1 MGFGQAGFRISSV
14 GSIAE
19 VVDREQKEQSG
30 GSSMKVN
37 FARRCLSAI
46 AALAMTHA
54 VTVVVSAA
62 TPEATLVK
70 PAGKSVEFFAAMK
83 AGDIEVKLIQKDAT
97 AGTVIIRN
105 KTKKPLSIK
114 LPDGFAG
121 VPVAAQFGGGGGMGG
136 GGMGGGMGGGGMGG
150 GGNQGTGGGGG
161 GFGGGGGGMGGGGG
175 GGGGLF
181 SIAPD
186 KVGKI
191 KVVSVC
197 LEHGKADPNARIPY
211 EVRPLDS
218 FTQDPKV
225 VELVKMLARGELDQ
239 HSAQAAAWHLANGL
253 TWEELANKVGVKHLD
268 GTKEPYFTA
277 EQLALAYRIASEA
290 TRRAD
295 ENKSSTIGPEKSL
308 SQQ

>member
-1 MGFGQAGFRISSV
+1 
-14 GSIAE
+14 
-19 VVDREQKEQSG
+19 
-30 GSSMKVN
+30 MKVN
-37 FARRCLSAI
+37 FARRCLLAI
-46 AALAMTHA
+46 AVLAMAHA
-54 VTVVVSAA
+54 APVVVSAA
-62 TPEATLVK
+62 TREAKSAK
-70 PAGKSVEFFAAMK
+70 PAAETVDFFAAMK

-97 AGTVIIRN
+97 AGTVVIRN

-121 VPVAAQFGGGGGMGG
+121 VPVAAQAGGFGGGGMGG
-136 GGMGGGMGGGGMGG
+136 GGMGGGGGGMGG

-161 GFGGGGGGMGGGGG
+161 GFGGGGGGGFGGGGG

-181 SIAPD
+181 NIAPD

-277 EQLALAYRIASEA
+277 EQLALAHRIAGEA